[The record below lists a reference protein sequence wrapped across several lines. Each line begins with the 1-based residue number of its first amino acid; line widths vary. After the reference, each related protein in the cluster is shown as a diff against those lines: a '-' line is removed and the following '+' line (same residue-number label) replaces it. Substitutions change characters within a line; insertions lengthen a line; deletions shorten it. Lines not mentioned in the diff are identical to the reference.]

1 MMAKDKTKL
10 FYTVTRGEKN
20 EPFFVGSIVL
30 GGLGKIQ
37 VLIVLVKIIL
47 ALFNEVWNLE
57 LWR

>member
-10 FYTVTRGEKN
+10 FYAVTRGEKN